1 MLDVADGAA
10 APLSGEVKEAL
21 DSLGDRHVGVVLSLP
36 PEFLETASGMA
47 EGQDA
52 VPQMGLLGAL
62 DMSALTAPVSGIKLL
77 FHGEAMELEAISFYD
92 DSEAAAAS
100 KEYTEGIVAMA
111 GAMLATSPELQEF
124 ASGME
129 VGQSGDIVTL
139 KMRITMEVIQQL
151 LGTLGGGLGG

>member
-1 MLDVADGAA
+1 MFSD
-10 APLSGEVKEAL
+10 
-21 DSLGDRHVGVVLSLP
+21 
-36 PEFLETASGMA
+36 
-47 EGQDA
+47 
-52 VPQMGLLGAL
+52 
-62 DMSALTAPVSGIKLL
+62 
-77 FHGEAMELEAISFYD
+77 EAMELEAISFYD

-129 VGQSGDIVTL
+129 VVQAGDIVTL